1 MIKCMGGKIWAEEK
15 MSNDIIDM
23 FLIRVD
29 KLNLRDLLTVLGL
42 VLPLKRP
49 KVQQLVVK
57 IMERKKIL

>member
-1 MIKCMGGKIWAEEK
+1 